1 MNGWIHLSH
10 MRGIP
15 FDTETYIRSVE
26 SYTSGTKS
34 VDEIVKETGISESTL
49 YNRLREFRRKGHIDF
64 PKVGP
69 ITKLTQQLYDE
80 LADIKKAHPNY
91 GRRRLKR
98 ELLKTKEF
106 AGQPISEQSIWRALR
121 QLNLQLPP
129 KKGDST
135 KQKSR
140 RTYSSRATHKKNEEE

>member
-1 MNGWIHLSH
+1 

-15 FDTETYIRSVE
+15 FDIETYIRSVE
-26 SYTSGTKS
+26 SYTAGRKS
-34 VDEIVKETGISESTL
+34 MDEIVKETGMSESTL
-49 YNRLREFRRKGHIDF
+49 YNRLREFRQKGNID
-64 PKVGP
+64 PTKIGP
-69 ITKLTQQLYDE
+69 VTKLTQKLYDS
-80 LADIKKAHPNY
+80 LTDIKKAHPNY

-106 AGQPISEQSIWRALR
+106 AGQSSSISEQTIWRALR

-135 KQKSR
+135 RRISR
-140 RTYSSRATHKKNEEE
+140 QSYDNRK